1 MTKKRKKTIIFSS
14 YDDVNNPYYA
24 GGGARAIHEVAKQ
37 LAAHYKVI
45 VYTGNYPEAKNAV
58 IDSVQ
63 YKRLGPAMFGPKLGQ
78 LFFHLILPFIVRKE
92 TFDVWIESFTP
103 PFSTSALQ
111 KYTSRPVIGLAH
123 MLSSEDMR
131 RKYKLPFHLI
141 ERQGLLTY
149 NNFITITPQTK
160 KAISKHNKNA
170 NFFVIPNGVE
180 VKHINPAKD
189 KTNNYILFL
198 GRIEVDQKG
207 LDLLLD
213 SYAQI
218 SEKTKTKL
226 VIAGSGTKHEV
237 EMLKK
242 IIKERDLEEYVE
254 LKGRVEGKVKEDLL
268 LNATMIVVP
277 SRYETFGNVVLEA
290 MSFNKPVI
298 GFAIN
303 GLEWVP
309 EDCMIKVKKFDT
321 KQMAKQLLTALR
333 DKRKLQKMQKA
344 AHQTVKKYS
353 WKITATAY
361 QQAIESII

>member
-1 MTKKRKKTIIFSS
+1 MTKKNKKTIIFSS
-14 YDDVNNPYYA
+14 YDDLHNPYYA
-24 GGGARAIHEVAKQ
+24 GGGARAIHEVAKL
-37 LAAHYKVI
+37 LAAHYNVV
-45 VYTGNYPEAKNAV
+45 VYTGNYPDAKETV
-58 IDSVQ
+58 VDSVH
-63 YKRLGPAMFGPKLGQ
+63 YKRLGPAHLGPKLGQ
-78 LFFHLILPFIVRKE
+78 LLFHLILPFIVKKE
-92 TFDVWIESFTP
+92 SFDVWIESFTP
-103 PFSTSALQ
+103 PFSTTALQ

-141 ERQGLLTY
+141 EHLGLPTY

-160 KAISKHNKNA
+160 YAISKHNKNA

-180 VKHINPAKD
+180 LRNSHPVNN
-189 KTNNYILFL
+189 KTDNYILFL

-218 SEKTKTKL
+218 TDKTTTKL
-226 VIAGSGTKHEV
+226 IIAGSGTKQEV
-237 EMLKK
+237 DMLKK
-242 IIKERDLEEYVE
+242 IIQEKHLEEYVE
-254 LKGRVEGKVKEDLL
+254 LKGRVEGKIKDDLL
-268 LNATMIVVP
+268 RNATMIVVP

-290 MSFNKPVI
+290 MAFNKPLI

-309 EDCMIKVKKFDT
+309 DECMIKVKKFDT

-333 DKRKLQKMQKA
+333 DKKKLLKMQKSA
-344 AHQTVKKYS
+344 QQAVKKYS
-353 WKITATAY
+353 WQITATAY
-361 QQAIESII
+361 KQAIESII